1 MRAVEAD
8 GNYSLQNVAVG
19 YGALSSAT
27 DAAYNVCIGANAGN
41 KIGNGARNVC
51 IGNETNPYVQNS
63 TNQVVI
69 GYNISGSED
78 NQVTIGMNTTTI
90 RNEFDTDNAWTQASD
105 VRKKKNIEDAKL
117 GLDFINDLRPVT
129 YNWKANHEFPKDFPG
144 YNPVVEENEMKTDV
158 KMYGLIAQEVKEAID
173 DAGEDRFAGWK
184 EDPDGV
190 QRISKEMFVFPLI
203 KAVQELSSENK
214 ELKDE
219 LNELKILIKKKL
231 GDE

>member
-1 MRAVEAD
+1 M
-8 GNYSLQNVAVG
+8 YLQDTPA
-19 YGALSSAT
+19 S
-27 DAAYNVCIGANAGN
+27 NVCIGSGAGG

-51 IGNETNPYVQNS
+51 IGTDSNPAAQNS

-78 NQVTIGMNTTTI
+78 NQVTIGVNTTTI

-105 VRKKKNIEDAKL
+105 IRKKKNIQDAKL

-129 YNWKANHEFPKDFPG
+129 YNWKANHELPKDFPG

-203 KAVQELSSENK
+203 KAVQELTEKNEKLENK
-214 ELKDE
+214 IKDLE
-219 LNELKILIKKKL
+219 IFIIDKL
-231 GDE
+231 GDK